1 MTDMQFTE
9 KLFAFNRLTNERLA
23 DFFKA
28 GGFDGFSIKPNEFE
42 VFCAFWV
49 TASSLLHGGEAVD
62 RDGVENFNRSV
73 IVILLD
79 RIMAD
84 RSRAL
89 NEDEIAALNDT
100 VTDVFMERYTAYH
113 GLFQADLSEREEGR
127 GVRFPRLVEGFL
139 NNVLDKPLPPDHS
152 GARQLL
158 AATLDE
164 LLTKS
169 QTFFAG

>member
-1 MTDMQFTE
+1 MTDIQFTE
-9 KLFAFNRLTNERLA
+9 KLFALYRLTNERLA

-28 GGFDGFSIKPNEFE
+28 GGFDGFSIKANEFE

-49 TASSLLHGGEAVD
+49 TASSLLHGGGTVD
-62 RDGVENFNRSV
+62 REEIENFNRSI

-89 NEDEIAALNDT
+89 NEEEIATLNDT
-100 VTDVFMERYTAYH
+100 VTNVFMERFTAYH
-113 GLFQADLSEREEGR
+113 GLFQADLAEREKGR
-127 GVRFPRLVEGFL
+127 GGRFPRLVEGFL

-152 GARQLL
+152 GSRQLL

-164 LLTKS
+164 LLTRS